1 MFLSNLFGANYFIEI
16 VLFSGW
22 IPDILGSC
30 GWGAV
35 KTGEWISQLYAPSP
49 DTLTKPSHTQSG
61 VQRPC
66 QPSRIP
72 LPNCLISWIVLN
84 PH

>member
-16 VLFSGW
+16 VLFSGSQISW
-22 IPDILGSC
+22 GVV
-30 GWGAV
+30 GGGAV
-35 KTGEWISQLYAPSP
+35 KAGEWISQLYAPHP

-61 VQRPC
+61 MQRPC